1 MAAAVVVGS
10 VAEFD
15 AAVGWG
21 TVAAPDGRQ
30 WGFHC
35 TQIADG
41 SRVIDVGALVA
52 FELVAGHGGA
62 WEAARLRPAG

>member
-1 MAAAVVVGS
+1 MASALLIGS

-21 TVAAPDGRQ
+21 TVAAADGRR

-41 SRVIDVGALVA
+41 SRVIDVAAPVT
-52 FELVAGHGGA
+52 FELVPGHGGA
-62 WEAARLRPAG
+62 WEAARLRPAR